1 LAQKTDH
8 NKIERHVTETPGRRT
23 DNGKNRPDSLGIRHE
38 LARKAIHLSSI
49 TIPLIYCHITRDLAL
64 MLLVPLFMGFL
75 LVDLLKNISEP
86 VSTWY
91 RRNFGAMLREHE
103 LSGKKRHLNGATFIT
118 LSALLLVLFFPKI
131 LAITAFSM
139 VAVSDTVAALAGKT
153 FGKHRF
159 GHKSLEGS
167 ASFFIS
173 ALLIVSIIPGLNLPI
188 GIVMAIT
195 ATLTEAFDFRI
206 GEFRIDDNLSIPLMS
221 AGTGLICYSIFL
233 PEQIASLSLCR

>member
-1 LAQKTDH
+1 
-8 NKIERHVTETPGRRT
+8 VTETPDRKTG
-23 DNGKNRPDSLGIRHE
+23 NGKNRPDNLGIRHE

-75 LVDLLKNISEP
+75 LVDLLKNVSKP

-103 LSGKKRHLNGATFIT
+103 LSEKSLQLNGATCIT
-118 LSALLLVLFFPKI
+118 LSALLLVLLFPKI

-139 VAVSDTVAALAGKT
+139 VAVSDTVAALAGKV
-153 FGKHRF
+153 FGRHRF

-167 ASFFIS
+167 AAFFIS
-173 ALLIVSIIPGLNLPI
+173 SLLIVSIVPGLNLPV

-195 ATLTEAFDFRI
+195 ATLTEAFVFRI
-206 GEFRIDDNLSIPLMS
+206 GEFRIDDNLTIPLIS
-221 AGTGLICYSIFL
+221 AGTGLLCYTIFL
-233 PEQIASLSLCR
+233 PEQITSLFFCR